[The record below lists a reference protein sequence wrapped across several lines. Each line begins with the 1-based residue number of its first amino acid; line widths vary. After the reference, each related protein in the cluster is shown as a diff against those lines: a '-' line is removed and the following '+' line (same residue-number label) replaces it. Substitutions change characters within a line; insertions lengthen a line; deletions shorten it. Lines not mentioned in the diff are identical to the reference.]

1 VAKRGEFELSGRLYW
16 RSVSH
21 LNTFRDS
28 LLCGGDAPAPPAPEI
43 VIRIVIRALDQ
54 SLFIERARF
63 YRRSVSQRTEIA
75 ANCTLPGLELVHM
88 ILQED
93 SFCAK
98 PHSAHNTFP

>member
-1 VAKRGEFELSGRLYW
+1 MRGFSANSAENIRHRGLSGEGERIRTLGRLYW

-28 LLCGGDAPAPPAPEI
+28 CCRGDAPAPPAPEI

-54 SLFIERARF
+54 SLFIGRARF

-75 ANCTLPGLELVHM
+75 ANCTLPGLELVRM
-88 ILQED
+88 IQQ
-93 SFCAK
+93 
-98 PHSAHNTFP
+98 